1 MFSCFHVR
9 PLQRMSA
16 RFTCLQQQTLKISH
30 SGAKID
36 EMTSVHRL
44 FRKNICK
51 SDGNKQLQSGEGQH
65 TCVETHTP
73 IVFCVNPHASASS
86 TNVSHS
92 ALWML
97 HQCDGCVLTFM
108 EQRQLRSVQTDL
120 ARRTRAEQ
128 QESGLRPVDAGL
140 GDDTRFPGT
149 VHAATLLDLKPEN
162 DPLVTEDV
170 DLNKEW
176 RYRNSGNT

>member
-1 MFSCFHVR
+1 MHTCGGECYDANISVFQFADCNCGRSLLFCSAKNRCFHVFMFHVR

-92 ALWML
+92 AL
-97 HQCDGCVLTFM
+97 
-108 EQRQLRSVQTDL
+108 
-120 ARRTRAEQ
+120 
-128 QESGLRPVDAGL
+128 
-140 GDDTRFPGT
+140 
-149 VHAATLLDLKPEN
+149 
-162 DPLVTEDV
+162 
-170 DLNKEW
+170 
-176 RYRNSGNT
+176 